1 MNNYYSA
8 EGGAGNINVIFKII
22 CLCMYL
28 KFLCNYIVLTTVM
41 YASKPFNLFDYY
53 YRMSVAI
60 VKIVLCFTN
69 SVQEFPLDLAL

>member
-1 MNNYYSA
+1 
-8 EGGAGNINVIFKII
+8 
-22 CLCMYL
+22 MYL

-53 YRMSVAI
+53 YRMSATI